1 MIVNVME
8 AGIETGKDIGKSIL
22 TDMIIGGLMTTT
34 IRVMKMT
41 RIIGVVKG
49 GCIMH
54 SARHRRFL

>member
-1 MIVNVME
+1 ME